1 MTESTPNYITEIE
14 LYKKDITH
22 STIGECVIKR
32 VDEVISDT
40 NASYIGVLDN
50 IWDKMGTDRILQNSS
65 FNFKFLTAKN
75 EEGGF
80 IKNGEKGYHWR
91 DMLGMFVQ
99 NRNAN
104 RTLKE
109 IIQMVKLNQYTIK
122 LRIKLKTGEPIH
134 FKID

>member
-22 STIGECVIKR
+22 STICECVIKR
-32 VDEVISDT
+32 GDEVISDT
-40 NASYIGVLDN
+40 KASYIGVLDN
-50 IWDKMGTDRILQNSS
+50 IWDKMGTDRILTESS
-65 FNFKFLTAKN
+65 FKFKFLTDKN

-80 IKNGEKGYHWR
+80 IEKGDKGYHWR
-91 DMLGMFVQ
+91 DSIGMFVQ
-99 NRNAN
+99 NRNAK

-109 IIQMVKLNQYTIK
+109 IIKMVILNQYSIK